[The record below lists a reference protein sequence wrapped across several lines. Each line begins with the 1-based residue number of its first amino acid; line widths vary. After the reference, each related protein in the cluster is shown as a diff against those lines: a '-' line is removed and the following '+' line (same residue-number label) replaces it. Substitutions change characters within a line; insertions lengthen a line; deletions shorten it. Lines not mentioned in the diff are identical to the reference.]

1 MVTIVSNVNC
11 IAAHEFLG
19 LAVQQLD
26 LAKATLERGRE
37 MARLGRGFTMS
48 GAALVSAIETLAL
61 RVEEL
66 AGDVMSVDNP
76 EIQS

>member
-1 MVTIVSNVNC
+1 MVTIASNLNC

-37 MARLGRGFTMS
+37 MARCGRGFTMS
-48 GAALVSAIETLAL
+48 GAALVSQIETLAL

-66 AGDVMSVDNP
+66 AGDVMALDNP
-76 EIQS
+76 EIEA